1 MHTDAELEETVRR
14 VCAQRA
20 QLLAHCNGD
29 AAADQLISVFERENL
44 RCAVAPLR
52 PVMIHAQTLRAD
64 QLDRMKPLGMI
75 PSFFAAH
82 LWYWGDAHRKN
93 LGKRAFRI
101 SPLHDAAAREMH
113 FTLHQDT
120 PVLPPN
126 MLETIW
132 CAVNRIS
139 REGVSMGEA
148 QRIAPEQALRAV
160 TLDAA
165 YQYFEEREKGS
176 ITPGKRADFVLLD
189 GNPLTVA
196 PGDIR
201 SLSVTGTIL
210 RGEMVNQA

>member
-52 PVMIHAQTLRAD
+52 PVMIHAQILRAD

-101 SPLHDAAAREMH
+101 SPLHDAAARGNAFHPASGYPGFTAQYAGDDLVCSQPH
-113 FTLHQDT
+113 FPARGFRWGRHSGL
-120 PVLPPN
+120 LRSRR
-126 MLETIW
+126 
-132 CAVNRIS
+132 CAR
-139 REGVSMGEA
+139 
-148 QRIAPEQALRAV
+148 
-160 TLDAA
+160 
-165 YQYFEEREKGS
+165 
-176 ITPGKRADFVLLD
+176 
-189 GNPLTVA
+189 
-196 PGDIR
+196 
-201 SLSVTGTIL
+201 
-210 RGEMVNQA
+210 